1 MFIFITLGTSALI
14 SVSQVRLLPSLLLHS
29 AFPEALCSVR
39 HCLSWRFIL
48 SRRFFR
54 VYAENSISRDVLA
67 LTLRRT
73 TTNSTLS
80 CSSSLKK
87 SCLSRGG
94 HEAPQ
99 FLHELVGYCAP
110 VPSHLPRRQSSLHI
124 QLAHWK
130 SSLRGPRLL
139 SFCAKESR
147 RGGSSL
153 ELTKAAEE
161 GCRGECSGWSSRG

>member
-1 MFIFITLGTSALI
+1 MLSFLYRKFDCCLHSCSTALFLRRCVVSDTASLDTSFFPA
-14 SVSQVRLLPSLLLHS
+14 LLPG
-29 AFPEALCSVR
+29 LCG
-39 HCLSWRFIL
+39 RFD
-48 SRRFFR
+48 RPRC
-54 VYAENSISRDVLA
+54 VG
-67 LTLRRT
+67 LTFRRT

-80 CSSSLKK
+80 CSSS

-99 FLHELVGYCAP
+99 FPQELVEYCAP

-130 SSLRGPRLL
+130 SSLRGPRLW
-139 SFCAKESR
+139 SFFAKESR

-153 ELTKAAEE
+153 ELIKAAKE
-161 GCRGECSGWSSRG
+161 GCRGECSGWSSGG